1 MEPSSDAPLSQTTH
15 VAQAVPTATPT
26 NAEVLPPK
34 PNGKSKVSEI
44 ATGCGNN
51 RKKSTAWDHF
61 GKIQISKGHFKAIY
75 NYCQKTY
82 CANSKGHGTTNL

>member
-1 MEPSSDAPLSQTTH
+1 M
-15 VAQAVPTATPT
+15 
-26 NAEVLPPK
+26 
-34 PNGKSKVSEI
+34 SEI

-61 GKIQISKGHFKAIY
+61 EKLLISEGHFKAVC

-82 CANSKGHGTTNL
+82 LADSKGHGTTNLLNHTPVCVENSNKDALKG